1 MIGWI
6 ATFGQYNFIY
16 VWISHFP
23 HFFLRARASLWFF
36 YLLNVTNVYLF
47 SLDSY
52 YLVVSRF
59 LFCWVASPL
68 LRPYR
73 AITASLL
80 NPLPLI
86 FCPYPSPFR
95 PFINW
100 RLLFNFFKRFG
111 DLYFEAKTGASPAF
125 VFTLSLSFDLNT
137 TTAADATSCTPRWQM
152 SDLEYAIMKNRTKGN
167 DGGKQDCNL
176 HSLAQGP
183 VTVTRVTKTIR
194 KLKRTPYKHHFP
206 QTHNSRP

>member
-1 MIGWI
+1 MSEYPTSRIFSYGLAPLYDFSI
-6 ATFGQYNFIY
+6 CSMLRTFI
-16 VWISHFP
+16 
-23 HFFLRARASLWFF
+23 FFLWIPLSYPAS
-36 YLLNVTNVYLF
+36 F
-47 SLDSY
+47 SAGL
-52 YLVVSRF
+52 
-59 LFCWVASPL
+59 P
-68 LRPYR
+68 RPYCVL
-73 AITASLL
+73 TA
-80 NPLPLI
+80 PLPRPYWTLYL
-86 FCPYPSPFR
+86 FCPYPSPSR

-100 RLLFNFFKRFG
+100 RLLFNFFKRYG